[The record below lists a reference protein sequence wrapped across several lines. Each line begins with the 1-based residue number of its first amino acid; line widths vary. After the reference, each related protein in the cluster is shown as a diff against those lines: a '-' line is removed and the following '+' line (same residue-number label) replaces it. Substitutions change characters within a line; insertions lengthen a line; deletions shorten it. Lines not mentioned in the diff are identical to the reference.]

1 MAEAFIKIY
10 NKMLNWEWYDDKN
23 TRILFIHCLL
33 RANWKSGSWH
43 GIDYKAGE
51 FITSLPTL
59 ATETCLSVRQV
70 RVALDHL
77 KLTGELTDR
86 RQGNVRIITVVK
98 WNEYQSCDRPNDIP
112 MTDQCQTNDR
122 PMTADKEYKNI
133 KNIKN
138 KEYKNN
144 IKRFIPPSLEEVRA
158 YCEERKNR
166 VDPQHFIDFYASKGW
181 MVGKNHMKDWKASVR
196 TWERR
201 DNNGPSNTGNTRA
214 DEDYT
219 AIDETIRRI
228 ESGEADHDDDGLWD

>member
-10 NKMLNWEWYDDKN
+10 NKMLNWEWYDDVN
-23 TRILFIHCLL
+23 TRILFFHCLL

-86 RQGNVRIITVVK
+86 RQGNARIITVVK
-98 WNEYQSCDRPNDIP
+98 WNEYQSCDIPNDRP

-122 PMTADKEYKNI
+122 PVTADKEYKDI
-133 KNIKN
+133 KDSKDIKDIKHIYGEYSHVRLTD
-138 KEYKNN
+138 KERYKLMDEYGEAKTTEA
-144 IKRFIPPSLEEVRA
+144 IKYLDEYIEMKGYKAKSHYLA
-158 YCEERKNR
+158 IRKW
-166 VDPQHFIDFYASKGW
+166 VFD
-181 MVGKNHMKDWKASVR
+181 
-196 TWERR
+196 
-201 DNNGPSNTGNTRA
+201 
-214 DEDYT
+214 
-219 AIDETIRRI
+219 AIDKEKKPQTNNKTLA
-228 ESGEADHDDDGLWD
+228 EKWGVV